1 MALVPA
7 LLLSSTSSTN
17 TLIHTPIPWLT
28 IIIAPHPPL
37 QYPLSDYDDE
47 LEALGAMTREAVVSE
62 LRRGSSGFSRGV
74 SRFRGVWMCVG
85 EEERDASVWGPWLGF
100 GSLVRSVGG
109 GTATGPPEGG
119 GCVCHYLPS
128 LGSP

>member
-74 SRFRGVWMCVG
+74 SRFRGVWMCG
-85 EEERDASVWGPWLGF
+85 RERGMDATVCGP
-100 GSLVRSVGG
+100 R
-109 GTATGPPEGG
+109 
-119 GCVCHYLPS
+119 
-128 LGSP
+128 